1 MRDDTPVKY
10 ESIVPSL
17 TGVGVREARRRGR
30 VPAVSVWV
38 SLSVCLGQGCA
49 PLVNGTR
56 PHART

>member
-10 ESIVPSL
+10 ESTVPSL
-17 TGVGVREARRRGR
+17 TGVREARRRGC
-30 VPAVSVWV
+30 VTAVWV